1 MPASDSDLSCP
12 CSSGKQ
18 YQRCC
23 EPYLLEKKIPQTPE
37 QLMRSRYCAFALVK
51 VNYIQATMRD
61 AALKKFDF
69 KDTREWTAGLRW
81 LDLKVLHS
89 EQQADVGYVEFI
101 ARYISAEGTEES
113 MHEKSK
119 FKRCEGRWYY
129 VNAVQ
134 LLDHSDVSKKI
145 GRNDPCHC
153 GSGRKFKKC
162 CGD

>member
-1 MPASDSDLSCP
+1 MPDSDLICP
-12 CSSGKQ
+12 CDSGEQ
-18 YQRCC
+18 YARCC
-23 EPYLLEKKIPQTPE
+23 EPYLLAKEIPKTSE
-37 QLMRSRYCAFALVK
+37 QLMRSRYCAFVLVK
-51 VNYIQATMRD
+51 VGYIQETMRD

-69 KDTREWTAGLRW
+69 EDTREWTASLRW
-81 LDLKVLHS
+81 LGLEVLHS
-89 EQQADVGYVEFI
+89 EQHADVGYVEFI
-101 ARYISAEGTEES
+101 ARYVSSEGTEEV

-119 FKRCEGRWYY
+119 FKRYAGRWYY

-134 LLDHSDVSKKI
+134 RLNSGSVVKKI